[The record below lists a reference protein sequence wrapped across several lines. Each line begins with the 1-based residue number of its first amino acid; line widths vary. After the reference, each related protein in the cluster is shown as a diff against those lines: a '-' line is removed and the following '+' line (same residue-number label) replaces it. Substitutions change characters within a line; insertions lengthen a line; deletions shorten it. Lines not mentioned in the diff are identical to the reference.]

1 VSRRASRGPTR
12 PRARLAAAAALALA
26 ISLVPSLPA
35 AGQATAPQAQPALTT
50 TASPPVTR
58 RGQIRDTAVLSGAVD
73 PTGTIAFSVYGPEDP
88 TCGGRPAATSTR
100 TVAANGT
107 YVSDRYTA
115 PVAGVYRFV
124 ARYSGDRANAG
135 AATRCGDPGEAVT
148 VSDPPLPILG
158 KSFQVGPLSG
168 RILVMLPPVRRLD
181 LARAAATGFV
191 PLAESRTL
199 PVGSTIDATGGVAR
213 ITTAADRPGTLQV
226 GDFGAGRFRVLQ
238 NRRERGLTELDL
250 VVGRAAATSCA
261 TRARRPLSRR
271 VLAQLRS
278 SVTGSFR
285 TRGRF
290 SAATV
295 RGTSWDTVERC
306 DGTLTRV
313 HLGVVVVTDR
323 RRARNVVVRAGRA
336 YLARAP

>member
-1 VSRRASRGPTR
+1 MAVLGLLTA
-12 PRARLAAAAALALA
+12 
-26 ISLVPSLPA
+26 LVPPLSA
-35 AGQATAPQAQPALTT
+35 AGQGTAPTAQPALAT

-58 RGQIRDTAVLSGAVD
+58 RGQIRDTAVLSGALN
-73 PTGTIAFSVYGPEDP
+73 PTGAITFGVFGPGDP
-88 TCGGRPAATSTR
+88 TCRGYPAATSTR
-100 TVAANGT
+100 TVTANGT
-107 YVSDRYTA
+107 YVSDPYTV

-124 ARYSGDRANAG
+124 ARYSGDRANAV
-135 AATRCGDPGEAVT
+135 AATPCGDPGESVA
-148 VSDPPLPILG
+148 VSDPPLPVLG

-168 RILVMLPPVRRLD
+168 KIFVMLPTVRRLD

-191 PLAESRTL
+191 PLPESRTL
-199 PVGSTIDATGGVAR
+199 PVGSAIDATGGVAR
-213 ITTAADRPGTLQV
+213 ITSAAGGPGNVAV
-226 GDFGAGRFRVLQ
+226 GDFGAGLFRVLQ

-261 TRARRPLSRR
+261 TTTRARAAAKRRLSQR
-271 VLAQLRS
+271 VLTLLRS

-290 SAATV
+290 SSATV

-313 HLGVVVVTDR
+313 HRGVVVVTDR
-323 RRARNVVVRAGRA
+323 RRARNIVVRAGRA